1 MVELVARE
9 NMKPIYRI
17 LFAVLCLLPVGA
29 GAAPV
34 ATTAGSNLT
43 AYNPSSMG
51 SINNNQ
57 WNSMLN
63 SRTGSDSA
71 PTADFGNCNAL
82 IMRCASP
89 KCAGCTTLE
98 IARPI
103 VSGCVNSN
111 ATCSQYGNDLIEYIS
126 AQLVSNATAK
136 AESAAANAAAQ
147 SQAQNNEQLR
157 QMQQQMQQMQSEMQA
172 QSAEQAQ
179 LQAALEEQKQMTA
192 AAQQQ
197 AAEAQSAQNTQGES
211 GLTAAQQEAAA
222 LGVDPNLILR
232 EQITGQIM
240 SKVENA
246 DTALKALK
254 ATMKN
259 AFDYAGCTS
268 SGDRC
273 EGPKRVKIFKQ
284 KAMDFFEPYNNVLDE
299 MYDALIT
306 AQAVGVDI
314 ADIYMMLNGSC
325 NMWGEYLCSE
335 GFLGVYNQTSDNI
348 YYTTAGA
355 RASANNDG
363 AGNSNITI
371 SQNCNADGKA
381 RATKYTRAG
390 TPCTDGAPIGPE
402 DSPLCRLNRVLYGEE
417 EVQSS
422 WLDPEAGSGGFSVRV
437 GCASHVLDNSALFR
451 NRKKQTSI
459 DIDVLERIV
468 EQDSPT
474 VMPSSSELDLYDYCD
489 LGDNN
494 QSKLEQAVNLK
505 KLPTFKVCI
514 ASLPSDETDEVRNN
528 DIGCGDDEN
537 VYIAP
542 ELALCST
549 HVYNIGEPTN
559 PTTESKRD
567 EMRKVI
573 ALKTTFI
580 TQQMNKQ
587 YEYLEAMMR
596 RFKTQLEKAT
606 LKSRL
611 EVASE
616 SATGGG
622 SSGGGSNSGNAA
634 DTGWKSEVKNCNA
647 TASSDQDL
655 LDCFSSNLSV
665 FRSEFSANG
674 PSTALKKEMTS
685 NYDSLKGLTFVSG
698 TSSLAFSD
706 CKDTTCSN
714 NMRMNKSDFEKCL
727 TSMTKCLRA
736 QQRDYRSYEAS
747 LSRGRN

>member
-111 ATCSQYGNDLIEYIS
+111 VTCSQYGNDLIEYIS

-157 QMQQQMQQMQSEMQA
+157 QMQQQMQQMQSAMQA

-197 AAEAQSAQNTQGES
+197 AAEAQTAQSTQAET

-232 EQITGQIM
+232 EQIAGQIM

-314 ADIYMMLNGSC
+314 ADVYMMLNGSC

-335 GFLGVYNQTSDNI
+335 GFLGVYTTTTTR

-355 RASANNDG
+355 RAADDG
-363 AGNSNITI
+363 NGVNITI
-371 SQNCNADGKA
+371 DTNCGTDGKA
-381 RATKYTRAG
+381 KATKYTRAG

-474 VMPSSSELDLYDYCD
+474 VKPSGSNIELFDYCKLWSD
-489 LGDNN
+489 N
-494 QSKLEQAVNLK
+494 QSALEQAVNLK

-514 ASLPSDETDEVRNN
+514 SGISADKTDDSSGNT
-528 DIGCGDDEN
+528 GCGTDGN

-549 HVYNIGEPTN
+549 HVYNIGEAAN

-567 EMRKVI
+567 EMRKAI
-573 ALKTTFI
+573 TLKTTFI

-611 EVASE
+611 DVASE
-616 SATGGG
+616 SAAGG
-622 SSGGGSNSGNAA
+622 SGGGSNSGNGA

-674 PSTALKKEMTS
+674 PSTALKNEMKS
-685 NYDSLKGLTFVSG
+685 NYESLKGLRFVSG
-698 TSSLAFSD
+698 TPLATD
-706 CKDTTCSN
+706 ACKEGECSN
-714 NMRMNKSDFEKCL
+714 NMRMNKSDFEACL
-727 TSMTKCLRA
+727 TSMTQCLRA

>member
-17 LFAVLCLLPVGA
+17 LFAVLCLLPAGA

-103 VSGCVNSN
+103 VSGCVNNN
-111 ATCSQYGNDLIEYIS
+111 AICSQYGNDLIEYIS

-157 QMQQQMQQMQSEMQA
+157 QMQQQMQQMQSAMQA

-197 AAEAQSAQNTQGES
+197 AAEAQTAQNTQAES

-232 EQITGQIM
+232 EQIAGQIM

-335 GFLGVYNQTSDNI
+335 EFLGVYNASSDNV

-355 RASANNDG
+355 RASGNDNG
-363 AGNSNITI
+363 AGVPNITI
-371 SQNCNADGKA
+371 VPNCAKGKA
-381 RATKYTRAG
+381 MATKYTRAG

-459 DIDVLERIV
+459 DIDVLQRIV

-474 VMPSSSELDLYDYCD
+474 VMPSDSDIELFDYCK
-489 LGDNN
+489 LWSEN
-494 QSKLEQAVNLK
+494 QSALEQAVNLK
-505 KLPTFKVCI
+505 KLPTFEVCVFAI
-514 ASLPSDETDEVRNN
+514 DGGKTFGSSGDT
-528 DIGCGDDEN
+528 GCGNDQN

-549 HVYNIGEPTN
+549 HVYNIGESTN

-567 EMRKVI
+567 EMRKAIV
-573 ALKTTFI
+573 LKTTFI

-611 EVASE
+611 DVASE
-616 SATGGG
+616 SAAGG
-622 SSGGGSNSGNAA
+622 SGSGASSNSGNGA

-655 LDCFSSNLSV
+655 LNCFSSNLSV

-674 PSTALKKEMTS
+674 PSTALKNEMKS
-685 NYDSLKGLTFVSG
+685 NYESLKGLSFVSSG
-698 TSSLAFSD
+698 SLATGA
-706 CKDTTCSN
+706 CKEGECSN
-714 NMRMNKSDFEKCL
+714 NMRMNKSDFEACL
-727 TSMTKCLRA
+727 TSMTECLRA